1 MMPISNLLLSEHS
14 VQSNVRKV
22 KLAQHFRDIR
32 SPPEQTTA
40 SARHV
45 LHTLSARTMSPRG
58 TAIGA
63 DIVVFD
69 ERPKRFYDEAE
80 SNLLVPSPKR
90 CRARRLAD
98 AVASKVAPL

>member
-1 MMPISNLLLSEHS
+1 
-14 VQSNVRKV
+14 
-22 KLAQHFRDIR
+22 
-32 SPPEQTTA
+32 
-40 SARHV
+40 
-45 LHTLSARTMSPRG
+45 MSPRG